1 LYYTGAVSCK
11 EQIRRKIMAIDEEN
25 IIEMTD
31 EDGNVVRCELF
42 DIVEFEGKQY
52 ALLLEADSEE
62 EEPEV
67 VLMRYTE
74 DGDDVFF
81 ETIDDDEEFD
91 KVQNYIESLEDEFEV
106 EE

>member
-1 LYYTGAVSCK
+1 
-11 EQIRRKIMAIDEEN
+11 MAIDEEN

>member
-1 LYYTGAVSCK
+1 MT
-11 EQIRRKIMAIDEEN
+11 IDEEN
-25 IIEMTD
+25 IIEITD
-31 EDGNVVRCELF
+31 EDGEVIKCELY

-52 ALLLEADSEE
+52 ALLLEADNKD

-74 DGDDVFF
+74 EGEDVFF
-81 ETIDDDEEFD
+81 ETIDNDEEFN
-91 KVQNYIESLEDEFEV
+91 KVQEYIESLEEEFDED